1 MKQEAL
7 AGAFPRPQ
15 GSQRRLLASL
25 GALWAG
31 LDHRRALRGGSGR
44 ILAKS
49 WTRGWMREG
58 GNAK

>member
-15 GSQRRLLASL
+15 GSQRRPLAGL
-25 GALWAG
+25 GALAV
-31 LDHRRALRGGSGR
+31 LDRRRALRDRSGR